1 MVAIALEHLH
11 PLSNAWTVMEG
22 SRTVRSSYTVNI
34 DSSYRHKT
42 VTEEQPSAK
51 SNKTAF
57 TLQILQRFHIYSQYH
72 KSGARIQKL
81 HGIQR

>member
-1 MVAIALEHLH
+1 MEWTTMVAIALEHLH

-42 VTEEQPSAK
+42 VTEEQPSAQK
-51 SNKTAF
+51 QPNDVHATDF
-57 TLQILQRFHIYSQYH
+57 TTFSHL
-72 KSGARIQKL
+72 
-81 HGIQR
+81 